1 MTALIEAQPG
11 AAAPTVVSD
20 DELRPLLWFLSV
32 LLSFALLTLTVVKD
46 TVIGWL
52 HPPRGH

>member
-1 MTALIEAQPG
+1 MIWPFLLVGTAAFYGSYLLG
-11 AAAPTVVSD
+11 ASNF
-20 DELRPLLWFLSV
+20 W
-32 LLSFALLTLTVVKD
+32 LSFALLTLTVVKD